1 MDDSMDSVP
10 NDSSDVEL
18 HKQLS
23 DLWGKASMQAREWLS
38 NSEEALK
45 TIPPED
51 RALKVDLVKEHL
63 PSLKTLGVLWLANKM
78 YSPTKHG
85 SFQFTKRNFLKKIA
99 TLFDPMVF
107 LSSIHNHIKDSSTR
121 DVGIWIW
128 LG

>member
-1 MDDSMDSVP
+1 MAAESVLESTYMDDSMDSVP

-78 YSPTKHG
+78 YSPTKQVPLMET
-85 SFQFTKRNFLKKIA
+85 F
-99 TLFDPMVF
+99 
-107 LSSIHNHIKDSSTR
+107 SSQRETSSR
-121 DVGIWIW
+121 KLRPCLIQWFF
-128 LG
+128 